1 MDNDENEMEK
11 PEVYN
16 VEEEEASVIEQLKVD
31 EVEEDQDSV
40 PSKKQKNDK
49 YGASITSAEKD
60 GHSLQSRKIKGKC
73 G

>member
-16 VEEEEASVIEQLKVD
+16 VEEEEASVMEQLKVD

-40 PSKKQKNDK
+40 P
-49 YGASITSAEKD
+49 
-60 GHSLQSRKIKGKC
+60 
-73 G
+73 